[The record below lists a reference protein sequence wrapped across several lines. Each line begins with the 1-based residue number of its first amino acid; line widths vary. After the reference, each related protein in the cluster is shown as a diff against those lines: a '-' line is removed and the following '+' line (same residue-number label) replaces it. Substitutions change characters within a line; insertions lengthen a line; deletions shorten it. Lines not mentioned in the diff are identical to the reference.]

1 MREPERFDVPP
12 PVSRRFATR
21 AQALLILIVAVVT
34 ALVCMGLCAAAI
46 LLPAPPAVV
55 PLVVA
60 SCVGAPLFAGWEAPL
75 ALASV
80 RADRSGRK
88 ALTRLRRSLDRL
100 PEVEHPHGF

>member
-1 MREPERFDVPP
+1 MRDAKSSEAPL

-21 AQALLILIVAVVT
+21 RQARLILIVAAMT
-34 ALVCMGLCAAAI
+34 ALMCMAVCAAAI
-46 LLPAPPAVV
+46 LVPAPPAVV

-60 SCVGAPLFAGWEAPL
+60 SCVGAPLFAGWEAPI

-80 RADRSGRK
+80 RADRSHRK
-88 ALTRLRRSLDRL
+88 ALARLRRSLDRL